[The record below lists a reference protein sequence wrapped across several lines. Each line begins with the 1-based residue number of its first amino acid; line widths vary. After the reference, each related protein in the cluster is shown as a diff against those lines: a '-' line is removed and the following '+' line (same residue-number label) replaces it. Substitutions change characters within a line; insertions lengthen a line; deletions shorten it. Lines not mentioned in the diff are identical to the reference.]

1 MTFAAVEFLKL
12 DYIHQLAY
20 QQAGIRKNMFKK
32 RGCLDRCTRT
42 RLFYLT
48 NTYFTSIIEPCTVND
63 CFRRQWVVWL
73 TKRATLDVKTIQWS
87 QTKVCVLVLV
97 ICSSQPTQFPES
109 H

>member
-32 RGCLDRCTRT
+32 RGCLDRGTRT

-48 NTYFTSIIEPCTVND
+48 NTYFTSIIQPCTVND
-63 CFRRQWVVWL
+63 CFRRQWVVGL
-73 TKRATLDVKTIQWS
+73 TKRAT
-87 QTKVCVLVLV
+87 
-97 ICSSQPTQFPES
+97 
-109 H
+109 